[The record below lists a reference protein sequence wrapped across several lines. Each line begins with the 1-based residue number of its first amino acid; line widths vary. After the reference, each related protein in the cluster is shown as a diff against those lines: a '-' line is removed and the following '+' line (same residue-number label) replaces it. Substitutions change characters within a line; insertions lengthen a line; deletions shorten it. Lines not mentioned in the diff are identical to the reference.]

1 MEVGIREL
9 RNNLAA
15 IMDAV
20 DKGTVVTI
28 THHGK
33 ARATIQPIEA
43 KVETGIERGIRE
55 GWLHPGPNFGKRRK
69 DRRPTFA
76 MTPEESRA
84 VWAALMEDRE
94 DDR

>member
-15 IMDAV
+15 IMTEV
-20 DKGTVVTI
+20 DRGVEVTI

-33 ARATIQPIEA
+33 ARAKLVAVREKP
-43 KVETGIERGIRE
+43 ETTLERGIRE
-55 GWLHPGPNFGKRRK
+55 GWITVTPAFYDKRR
-69 DRRPTFA
+69 DRRPRRLLPPGA
-76 MTPEESRA
+76 GRVMLDAIR
-84 VWAALMEDRE
+84 EDRE

>member
-1 MEVGIREL
+1 MDVGIREL

-28 THHGK
+28 THHGTP
-33 ARATIQPIEA
+33 RATIQPVQP

-55 GWLHPGPNFGKRRK
+55 GWLHPGPNFGTRRTH
-69 DRRPTFA
+69 RRPTRFL
-76 MTPEESRA
+76 TKEEGRRA
-84 VWAALMEDRE
+84 WEALMEDRE

>member
-9 RNNLAA
+9 RSNLAA

-28 THHGK
+28 THHGTP
-33 ARATIQPIEA
+33 RATIQPVKA
-43 KVETGIERGIRE
+43 KVESAVERGIRE
-55 GWLHPGPNFGKRRK
+55 GWLHPGANFGTRRRN
-69 DRRPTFA
+69 RRPTRYL
-76 MTPEESRA
+76 TKEEGRA
-84 VWAALMEDRE
+84 AWAALMEDRE